1 MQSNTLN
8 KMETRTPSEMGAGQT
23 QRQTF
28 VTPMAS
34 IQELPEGYLL
44 EVEMPGVNKDG
55 LEITIE
61 NGELTLVGHFVGAE
75 LKGRE
80 IFRETRRVDYRRVFE
95 LDPSID
101 VEHVEAKIDQGLL
114 KVRLSKAESV
124 KPRRIEVG

>member
-8 KMETRTPSEMGAGQT
+8 KMETRPLSETGAGQP

-28 VTPMAS
+28 VTPLAS

-44 EVEMPGVNKDG
+44 EVEMPGVNKEG

-61 NGELTLVGHFVGAE
+61 NGELTLVGHFMAPEV
-75 LKGRE
+75 KGRE
-80 IFRETRRVDYRRVFE
+80 IFRESRRVDYRRVFE

-114 KVRLSKAESV
+114 TVRLSKAESV

>member
-1 MQSNTLN
+1 
-8 KMETRTPSEMGAGQT
+8 METRTPGEMSTGQA

-28 VTPMAS
+28 VTPLAS
-34 IQELPEGYLL
+34 IQEVAEGYLL
-44 EVEMPGVNKDG
+44 EVEMPGVTKDG

-61 NGELTLVGHFVGAE
+61 NGELTLVGHYTAPE
-75 LKGRE
+75 IKGRE

-101 VEHVEAKIDQGLL
+101 VEHVEAKLDQGLL

>member
-1 MQSNTLN
+1 MQSNTLK
-8 KMETRTPSEMGAGQT
+8 KMEPSSEMNTGAV
-23 QRQTF
+23 QRPTF
-28 VTPMAS
+28 VTPLAS
-34 IQELPEGYLL
+34 IQEMPEGYLL
-44 EVEMPGVNKDG
+44 EVEMPGVTKDG

-61 NGELTLVGHFVGAE
+61 NGELTLVGHYVAPE
-75 LKGRE
+75 VPGRE

-114 KVRLSKAESV
+114 KLQLSKAESV

>member
-8 KMETRTPSEMGAGQT
+8 KMETPTPNGMSTGQA

-28 VTPMAS
+28 VTPLAS

-61 NGELTLVGHFVGAE
+61 NGELTLVGHYVMPE
-75 LKGRE
+75 VKGRE